1 MKIESIHGREI
12 LDSRGRPTVE
22 VEVSVR
28 GGTHGRAGVPSGAS
42 TGQHEAIE
50 LRDTRRKRYGGAGVL
65 TAVANVNRKIAPHL
79 VGMDVR
85 KQADIDRV
93 MIDLDG
99 TANKSRLGANAIVG
113 VSLAVARA
121 AAAYK
126 KQPLFRSIGGARANT
141 LPVPM
146 MNIINGGVHADNRL
160 DFQEFMIV
168 PLGARRFS
176 DALRMGSEVFHAL
189 KAVLKARRLST
200 NVGDEGGFAPQL
212 KSHDDAIGVIL
223 EAIRKAGYKPGTHVA
238 LALDPASSE
247 FYEHGVYY
255 LRKSDRSKLSA
266 KQMVR
271 LYARLVRKY
280 PIVAIED
287 GLAEDDWDGW
297 RLLTDDLGSK
307 IQLVGDDIFVTNPE
321 RIRRGIREGVAN
333 SILVKVNQIG
343 TLTETVKAI
352 RIARRAGY
360 PSVISHRSGETEDSS
375 IADLAVAM
383 NTGQIKT
390 GSVSRGERTAKY
402 NRLLRIE
409 EMLGKRA
416 RFAGRSAFRRR

>member
-42 TGQHEAIE
+42 TGRHEAIE

-141 LPVPM
+141 LPVPI
-146 MNIINGGVHADNRL
+146 MNIINGGVYADNRL

-280 PIVAIED
+280 PIVSIED